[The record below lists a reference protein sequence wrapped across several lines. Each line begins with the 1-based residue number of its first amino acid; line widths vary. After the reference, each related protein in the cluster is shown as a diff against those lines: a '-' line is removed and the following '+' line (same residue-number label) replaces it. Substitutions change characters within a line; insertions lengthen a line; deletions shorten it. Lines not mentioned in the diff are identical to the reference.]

1 MGDNTDII
9 PEPDEKEQSNK
20 EFQNAVDI
28 SDVVVLDTIVLD
40 FVKDIMSKINIDTI
54 LMNIEVPW
62 VRLLINRITPLYVSI
77 SEIKDKE
84 SLQDLL
90 HFLDN
95 KIISRDLKKLLD
107 MSDTIFDTQ
116 TDEIKTIN
124 KVQLLEIVTVVSKMT
139 ELYNEFISNKVTD
152 VEKFT
157 HDNFIEV
164 INSILFIILYVIK
177 REELNEED
185 LNWIHTTIQFIKFTY
200 AEIIPDKNNTSR
212 FLMKC
217 LPCLFPSFKW

>member
-9 PEPDEKEQSNK
+9 SEDDKIEENG
-20 EFQNAVDI
+20 EDI
-28 SDVVVLDTIVLD
+28 NINDVVVLDTIVLD
-40 FVKDIMSKINIDTI
+40 FVKDIISRINIDTI
-54 LMNIEVPW
+54 LMDVEVPW
-62 VRLLINRITPLYVSI
+62 VRLLIHRITPLYVSI

-84 SLQDLL
+84 SLHDLL
-90 HFLDN
+90 NFLDN

-107 MSDTIFDTQ
+107 STTIFDTQ

-164 INSILFIILYVIK
+164 ITAILFIILYVIK
-177 REELNEED
+177 REELNDED
-185 LNWIHTTIQFIKFTY
+185 VKWIHTTIQFIKFTY
-200 AEIIPDKNNTSR
+200 SEIIPDKNNTSR

>member
-9 PEPDEKEQSNK
+9 HEPDEIEKIQENV
-20 EFQNAVDI
+20 ENININDI
-28 SDVVVLDTIVLD
+28 VVIDTIVLD

-124 KVQLLEIVTVVSKMT
+124 KE
-139 ELYNEFISNKVTD
+139 
-152 VEKFT
+152 
-157 HDNFIEV
+157 
-164 INSILFIILYVIK
+164 
-177 REELNEED
+177 
-185 LNWIHTTIQFIKFTY
+185 
-200 AEIIPDKNNTSR
+200 
-212 FLMKC
+212 
-217 LPCLFPSFKW
+217 